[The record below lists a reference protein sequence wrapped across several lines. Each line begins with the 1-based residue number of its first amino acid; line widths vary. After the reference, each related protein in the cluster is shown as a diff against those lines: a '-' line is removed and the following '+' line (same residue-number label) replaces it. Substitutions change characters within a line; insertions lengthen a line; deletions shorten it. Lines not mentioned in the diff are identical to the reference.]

1 VSPAALKADEHSHQV
16 AVIDWWAYACKGY
29 GLPEFA
35 LYAVPNGGDRHPAV
49 AAKLKAEGV
58 RSGILDLNLD
68 AQCPRVPEAMGLRIE
83 MKVKPNRPSKA
94 QQAVIDYLRRARY
107 HVVVA
112 WDAEE
117 AIQAITGYLAPCP
130 PSA

>member
-1 VSPAALKADEHSHQV
+1 MAARGELEHQHQV

-35 LYAVPNGGDRHPAV
+35 LYAVPNGGARHPAV

-58 RSGILDLNLD
+58 RAGILDLNLD
-68 AQCPRVPEAMGLRIE
+68 AKSPGDPSAMGLRIE
-83 MKVKPNRPSKA
+83 MKVKPNRASKE
-94 QQAVIDYLRRARY
+94 QVAVIDYLRRAGY

-112 WDAEE
+112 WDADE
-117 AIQAITGYLAPCP
+117 AIQAITGYLKK
-130 PSA
+130 